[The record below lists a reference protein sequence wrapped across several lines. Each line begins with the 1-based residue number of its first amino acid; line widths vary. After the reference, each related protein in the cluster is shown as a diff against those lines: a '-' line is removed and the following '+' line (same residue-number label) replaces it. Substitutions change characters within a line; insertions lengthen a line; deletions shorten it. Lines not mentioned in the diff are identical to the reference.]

1 MKSFSLIA
9 KSYRIEFIKQKLG
22 LTNSSKTTHIIPV
35 TVEEEKRLLSEN
47 SMTNK
52 KLISV
57 IQSLTESLNETNR
70 PQFKGLASKKKDE
83 LLLILQEVKNLHNNI
98 NNDEIEKLI

>member
-1 MKSFSLIA
+1 MKSFSSIA

-22 LTNSSKTTHIIPV
+22 LTNSSKTTRIIPV

-52 KLISV
+52 ELILM

-70 PQFKGLASKKKDE
+70 PQFKGLTLKKKDE
-83 LLLILQEVKNLHNNI
+83 LLLILQEVKDLFNNI
-98 NNDEIEKLI
+98 NNNEIEEII